1 MGGRRGGVSRR
12 RRRRGV
18 GDRCL
23 RGRHLLRGLR
33 SDVHGGGRRGSG
45 GCSRRRGGVGSG
57 GSGGGGLVLAIT
69 VIIITVVGR
78 RGSDRGD
85 DSGGG
90 SHRGGREVGGV
101 ALGSTV
107 PLDGLTLLQRVA
119 AVVEELGIVLARA
132 VDLPVAVDVLAVGLI
147 MTVYVRGLFRT

>member
-1 MGGRRGGVSRR
+1 MGG
-12 RRRRGV
+12 
-18 GDRCL
+18 
-23 RGRHLLRGLR
+23 
-33 SDVHGGGRRGSG
+33 
-45 GCSRRRGGVGSG
+45 G

-78 RGSDRGD
+78 RGSGRGD
-85 DSGGG
+85 DGGGG

-107 PLDGLTLLQRVA
+107 PLEGLTLQQRVA
-119 AVVEELGIVLARA
+119 AVVEELGVVLARA

-147 MTVYVRGLFRT
+147 MIVYVRRLFSDIRVGICAYLEDGSIVGGRVTSEVSVTSSCGSVREDNAVDGGDSRESE